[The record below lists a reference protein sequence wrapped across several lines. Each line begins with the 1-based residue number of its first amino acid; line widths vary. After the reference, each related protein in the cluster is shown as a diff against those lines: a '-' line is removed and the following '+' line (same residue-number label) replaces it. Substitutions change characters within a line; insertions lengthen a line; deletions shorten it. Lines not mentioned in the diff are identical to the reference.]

1 MRLPFLFA
9 LLFTTTTLL
18 AQEKN
23 LVSNG
28 SFEEL
33 DGKIKQGGVV
43 EVAEGWKSTT
53 GVKADLFSPEAK
65 TEEYKAP
72 SNKYGREKAMDGDNY
87 AGIIAYAYKGK
98 STRSYIT
105 GTVSE
110 ALEAGKQ
117 YCVKMNFS
125 LSDLSKYAVNNLSAV
140 IHDKDFKMEDVQENI
155 LMDFDVRH
163 SRNKIVNMRLYWQ
176 TICGVYTAEGGE
188 KFITIGNFGTYS
200 ETESKKLKKPIADE
214 FKLARQIDIA
224 YYFVDNVSIVAL
236 EDAGECDCE
245 EEEFV
250 DTPEVVKTVVSNN
263 VSMSEMMDKISAQTV
278 QFEQNKALLTDE
290 GKEALDQVAEYLE
303 LNGDIHLNIVGNISA
318 QEQKSARKSA
328 AIGQVG
334 FKRADICYKYL
345 IEKGI
350 DKKRLQKST
359 YKHSVPRPKMG
370 KDGKPEPVVLENQEA
385 QQVVTLK
392 AFENIEFSK

>member
-9 LLFTTTTLL
+9 LLLTTTTLL

-23 LVSNG
+23 LVANG

-53 GVKADLFSPEAK
+53 GVKADLFSPDAK
-65 TEEYKAP
+65 TDEYKAP

-87 AGIIAYAYKGK
+87 AGIVAYAYKGK

-105 GTVSE
+105 GTVTE

-125 LSDLSKYAVNNLSAV
+125 LSDLSKFAINNLSAV

-155 LMDFDVRH
+155 LMDFDIRH
-163 SRNKIVNMRLYWQ
+163 SRNKLVNMRLYWQ
-176 TICGVYTAEGGE
+176 TICGIYTAEGGE
-188 KFITIGNFGTYS
+188 KFITIGNFGTDS
-200 ETESKKLKKPIADE
+200 ETESKKLKKPIAEE
-214 FKLARQIDIA
+214 FKLARQIDVA
-224 YYFVDNVSIVAL
+224 YYFVDNISIVAL
-236 EDAGECDCE
+236 EDAVDCDCE
-245 EEEFV
+245 VEEFV

-263 VSMSEMMDKISAQTV
+263 MSKDEMMGKISSQV
-278 QFEQNKALLTDE
+278 VNFEQNRAGLTDE
-290 GKEALDQVAEYLE
+290 GKAALDKVIEYLK
-303 LNGDIHLNIVGNISA
+303 LDQDIYLNIVGNISA
-318 QEQKSARKSA
+318 QEQKSARKTP

-334 FKRADICYKYL
+334 FKRADVCYKYL
-345 IEKGI
+345 IEQGI

-359 YKHSVPRPKMG
+359 YKHSVPKPKMG
-370 KDGKPEPVVLENQEA
+370 KDGKPEPMVLENQEA
-385 QQVVTLK
+385 QQIVSLK